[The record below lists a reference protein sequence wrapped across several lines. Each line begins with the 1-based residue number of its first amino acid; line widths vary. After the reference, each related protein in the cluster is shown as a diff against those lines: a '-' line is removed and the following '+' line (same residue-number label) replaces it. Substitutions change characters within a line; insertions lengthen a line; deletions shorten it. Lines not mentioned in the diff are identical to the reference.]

1 MSIPTPDQI
10 KMPMLEILANE
21 QVWERMDIVNT
32 LASHFNLTAADL
44 IIGFKGRSAKTI
56 SDSQFYHYCS
66 RAMENLEHEE
76 KFIKKVELRPG
87 RWKITAL
94 GKQRHKRLKNS

>member
-1 MSIPTPDQI
+1 MNIPTPDQI

-21 QVWERMDIVNT
+21 QIWERMGIVRT
-32 LASHFNLTAADL
+32 LASDFKLTESDL
-44 IIGFKGRSAKTI
+44 LQGFKGRTAKTI
-56 SDSQFYHYCS
+56 SEGQFYHYCS

-76 KFIKKVELRPG
+76 KFIEKVESRPG

-94 GKQRHKRLKNS
+94 GKQHVKIPGDS

>member
-21 QVWERMDIVNT
+21 QVWERMDIVRT
-32 LASHFNLTAADL
+32 LASHFNLTEADL
-44 IIGFKGRSAKTI
+44 VIGFKGRSAKTI
-56 SDSQFYHYCS
+56 SGGQFYHYCS
-66 RAMENLEHEE
+66 RAMENLEHEK
-76 KFIKKVELRPG
+76 KFIEKVESRPG

-94 GKQRHKRLKNS
+94 GKQRYKRLKNS